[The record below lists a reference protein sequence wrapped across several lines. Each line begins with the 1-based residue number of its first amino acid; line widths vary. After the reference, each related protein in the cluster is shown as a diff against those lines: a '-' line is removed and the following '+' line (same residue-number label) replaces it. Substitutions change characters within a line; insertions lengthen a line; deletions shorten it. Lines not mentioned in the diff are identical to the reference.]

1 MRFYFHLYNGS
12 TTLDTEGVELK
23 DDAAALRHGQKQALT
38 MAAES
43 VREGHIDLRHFI
55 EVAGASGK
63 RFFKVSF
70 GEVVD
75 IVGLEPSANLD
86 YR

>member
-1 MRFYFHLYNGS
+1 MG
-12 TTLDTEGVELK
+12 K
-23 DDAAALRHGQKQALT
+23 KKPLRWRLF
-38 MAAES
+38 
-43 VREGHIDLRHFI
+43 REGHIDLRHFI
-55 EVAGASGK
+55 EVTGASGK